1 MSLSPLVFELVGP
14 AGVGKTAVLRAI
26 ARLAPLI
33 RTGVRIDRM
42 RRLPVITWGLLALT
56 PALTDMFFGD
66 ARRFWPGL
74 RHLSRLRTLPAEI
87 ARAQGSGHRTILLD
101 EGPVFSLGRL
111 SVFHYAATG
120 RGSLAR
126 QWSHELA
133 RCSTLLSGIVY
144 LDARNDVL
152 AARIRGRPKPHQVKN
167 RSDAEVNEFLDRYR
181 AAYQAIL
188 SRLTADRRVQIVEI
202 DTTRATIEQV
212 AAAALTALDGWSRR
226 FGAATANQGT

>member
-42 RRLPVITWGLLALT
+42 RQLPAITWSLLALT
-56 PALTDMFFGD
+56 PALADMFFAD

-74 RHLSRLRTLPAEI
+74 RHLSRLRTLPAAI
-87 ARAQGSGHRTILLD
+87 ARAQASGHRAILLD

-126 QWSHELA
+126 LWNHELA
-133 RCSTLLSGIVY
+133 RWSTVLSGIVF

-152 AARIRGRPKPHQVKN
+152 SERIHRRAKPHQVKN
-167 RSDAEVNEFLDRYR
+167 RGDREVNEFLDGYR

-188 SRLTADRRVQIVEI
+188 GRLTADRRVEIVEI
-202 DTTRATIEQV
+202 DTTTATIEQV
-212 AAAALTALDGWSRR
+212 AADALTAIDGWSRR
-226 FGAATANQGT
+226 FDAATANQGT